1 MRGGS
6 VKSLSMKTVKEGNS
20 VEAELAKWQRQ
31 WQAVLRAFRE
41 QVPLGR
47 GDLVVIGCSTSEVLG
62 ERIGTA
68 GSMDVAAMLF
78 AELEAWRRDTGIALA
93 FQCCEHLNR
102 ALVVE
107 RETAKTH
114 GLEIVSVVPVPKA
127 GGAMAAYAYRQFAD
141 PVVVETIRAD
151 AGIDIGH
158 TLIGMHLKPVAVP
171 VRVPIKH
178 VGSACVTLAKTRP
191 KLIGGARAVYS
202 LENPN
207 DSCSF

>member
-1 MRGGS
+1 MDAPVTEWR
-6 VKSLSMKTVKEGNS
+6 
-20 VEAELAKWQRQ
+20 QQ
-31 WQAVLRAFRE
+31 WQAILRAFRK
-41 QVPLGR
+41 QAPLGH
-47 GDLVVIGCSTSEVLG
+47 GHIVVIGCSTSEVLG

-78 AELEAWRRDTGIALA
+78 AELEAWRRETGIELA

-107 RETAKTH
+107 RETARAH
-114 GLEIVSVVPVPKA
+114 GLEVVSVVPVPQA
-127 GGAMAAYAYRQFAD
+127 GGAMAAYAYRNLAN
-141 PVVVETIRAD
+141 PVVVEAIRAD

-171 VRVPIKH
+171 VRVPVKQIGAAH
-178 VGSACVTLAKTRP
+178 VTLAKTRP

-207 DSCSF
+207 DSCTF

>member
-1 MRGGS
+1 MDAR
-6 VKSLSMKTVKEGNS
+6 LTE
-20 VEAELAKWQRQ
+20 WRQQ
-31 WQAVLRAFRE
+31 WQAILHEFR
-41 QVPLGR
+41 QQAPLGR
-47 GDLVVIGCSTSEVLG
+47 GDVVVIGCSTSEVLG

-78 AELEAWRRDTGIALA
+78 AELDAWRRETGIALA

-127 GGAMAAYAYRQFAD
+127 GGAMAAYAYRTFAD
-141 PVVVETIRAD
+141 PVVVEAIRAD

-171 VRVPIKH
+171 VRVSVKH
-178 VGSACVTLAKTRP
+178 IGSACVTLAKTRP
-191 KLIGGARAVYS
+191 KLIGGTRAVYS

>member
-1 MRGGS
+1 MDAPVTEWR
-6 VKSLSMKTVKEGNS
+6 
-20 VEAELAKWQRQ
+20 QQ
-31 WQAVLRAFRE
+31 WQAILRAFRK
-41 QVPLGR
+41 QAPLGR
-47 GDLVVIGCSTSEVLG
+47 GHIVVIGCSTSEVLG

-78 AELEAWRRDTGIALA
+78 AELEAWRRETGIELA

-107 RETAKTH
+107 RETARAH
-114 GLEIVSVVPVPKA
+114 GLEVVSVVPVPQA
-127 GGAMAAYAYRQFAD
+127 GGAMAAYAYRNLAN
-141 PVVVETIRAD
+141 PVVVEAIRAD

-171 VRVPIKH
+171 VRVPVKQ
-178 VGSACVTLAKTRP
+178 VGAAHVTLAKTRP

-207 DSCSF
+207 DSCTF

>member
-1 MRGGS
+1 MDAP
-6 VKSLSMKTVKEGNS
+6 LTE
-20 VEAELAKWQRQ
+20 WQQQ
-31 WQAVLRAFRE
+31 WQAILRAFRD
-41 QVPLGR
+41 QAPLSR
-47 GDLVVIGCSTSEVLG
+47 GHIVVIGCSTSEVLG

-78 AELEAWRRDTGIALA
+78 AELEAWRRETGIELA

-107 RETAKTH
+107 RETARAH
-114 GLEIVSVVPVPKA
+114 GLEVVSVVPVPQA
-127 GGAMAAYAYRQFAD
+127 GGAMAAYAYRNLLD
-141 PVVVETIRAD
+141 PVVVEAIRAD

-171 VRVPIKH
+171 VRVPVKQ
-178 VGSACVTLAKTRP
+178 VGAAYVTLAKTRP

-207 DSCSF
+207 DSCTF

>member
-1 MRGGS
+1 MDALLTEWR
-6 VKSLSMKTVKEGNS
+6 
-20 VEAELAKWQRQ
+20 QQ
-31 WQAVLRAFRE
+31 WQTILHAFQE
-41 QVPLGR
+41 QAQLGR
-47 GDLVVIGCSTSEVLG
+47 GHIVVIGCSTSEVLG

-78 AELEAWRRDTGIALA
+78 AELEAWRREVGIELA
-93 FQCCEHLNR
+93 FHCCEHLNR

-107 RETAKTH
+107 RETARAH
-114 GLEIVSVVPVPKA
+114 GLEVVSVVPVPKA
-127 GGAMAAYAYRQFAD
+127 GGAMAAYAYRHLMD
-141 PVVVETIRAD
+141 PVVVEVIRAD

-171 VRVPIKH
+171 VRVPVKH

-207 DSCSF
+207 DSCTF